1 MVKKMHFKVSDG
13 LEIPNIMTRAA
24 SEPRL
29 GFLCKDCSGQL
40 LGVCDVGAPG
50 HHSAH
55 QFGGEDVAQVDVNL
69 LPGIAVAV
77 ARRRFWGLLHVRQG
91 RGVGGHQEVAGIRL
105 VGSAG
110 RVRGVGWRLRMVYIM
125 RWGRVKTRVG

>member
-13 LEIPNIMTRAA
+13 LEIPRIVTRAA

-29 GFLCKDCSGQL
+29 GFLGEDCRGQL

-69 LPGIAVAV
+69 LPGIAVAA
-77 ARRRFWGLLHVRQG
+77 ARR
-91 RGVGGHQEVAGIRL
+91 
-105 VGSAG
+105 
-110 RVRGVGWRLRMVYIM
+110 
-125 RWGRVKTRVG
+125 